1 MDNLQSLVAA
11 WLLMMGAHE
20 GSHQMEADKQGVPM
34 TWDKDGVWTAHT
46 RDRDRLANVSGAGIR
61 GQQSMV
67 ESLPQGD
74 LKDNVTLMSALNKI
88 MYAVKPTGFNL
99 MAGED
104 SDPKK
109 EPGGDTAMLNRLKPQ
124 NIMQPA
130 LIASGLADL
139 YKSQHPDTK
148 WSLDFG
154 QSQRGTPTL
163 MYRRQW

>member
-1 MDNLQSLVAA
+1 
-11 WLLMMGAHE
+11 
-20 GSHQMEADKQGVPM
+20 MEADSLGVPM
-34 TWDKDGVWTAHT
+34 TWDKDGKWTTFT
-46 RDRDRLANVSGAGIR
+46 RDSDRLANIAGAGIR

-67 ESLPQGD
+67 DSLPQGD
-74 LKDNVTLMSALNKI
+74 LKDNVTLMSALNKLA
-88 MYAVKPTGFNL
+88 YAIKPTGFNL
-99 MAGED
+99 MSGE
-104 SDPKK
+104 
-109 EPGGDTAMLNRLKPQ
+109 EPEGDTAMLNRLKPQ

-139 YKSQHPDTK
+139 YKSRYPDTK